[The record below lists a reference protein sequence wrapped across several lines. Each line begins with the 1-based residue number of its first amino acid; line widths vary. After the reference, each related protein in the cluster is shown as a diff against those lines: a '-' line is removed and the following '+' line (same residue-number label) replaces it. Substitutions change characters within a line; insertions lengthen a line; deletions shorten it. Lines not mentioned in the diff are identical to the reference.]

1 MNLDRNTAIAWVLA
15 VVSVAQGAQVDTG
28 SGPAVRVAITDQKFC
43 LGEPGFVSFE
53 HQHPDTITFRLRVE
67 LYYRNTGSKPLILP
81 TSKDTVVILSR
92 SSADAR
98 RRQNQFHIRLR
109 EKRLPEDEDLEA
121 RGIELDR
128 PREPYFQ
135 VIPPGKEGSVAL
147 PEYVVLRVHNPSD
160 KQVQTEL
167 LGKKIFI
174 QLELDH
180 SQLPKQLAKKLTDR
194 WRQYGDLWTGK
205 ATTEVMEFDIPLSPK
220 FADCSLEYRI
230 D

>member
-1 MNLDRNTAIAWVLA
+1 MTLDRTAIAWVLV
-15 VVSVAQGAQVDTG
+15 VVSLARGAQLNTG
-28 SGPAVRVAITDQKFC
+28 SGPTVRAAIRDQKFC
-43 LGEPGFVSFE
+43 LGEPGIVSFE
-53 HQHPDTITFRLRVE
+53 HQHPDTVTFRLRIE
-67 LYYRNTGSKPLILP
+67 LYYRNTGSKPVILP
-81 TSKDTVVILSR
+81 TSRDPVVILSR
-92 SSADAR
+92 NSADAR

-109 EKRLPEDEDLEA
+109 EKKPPEEEDLEA
-121 RGIELDR
+121 IGIDLDR

-160 KQVQTEL
+160 KQAQTEL

-180 SQLPKQLAKKLTDR
+180 SQLPKQLAQKLTDR
-194 WRQYGDLWTGK
+194 WRKYGDLWVGK
-205 ATTEVMEFDIPLSPK
+205 AKTEAMEFDIPVSPK
-220 FADCSLEYRI
+220 FADCSLEYKI